1 MKKNLRLLFILICI
15 TFSSSAQ
22 NYRLWATYYG
32 GADQDAGYKITTDA
46 SGNVYMTGQTGSA
59 TGIATAGAFQNTYGG
74 GVDAYLVKFDGAGN
88 RLWATYYGGPGAD
101 FGYGVKTDASGNVYL
116 TGYTE
121 STSGIATAGAFQTT
135 YGGSNDAFLVK
146 FDAAGNRLWATY
158 YGGSFFDQG
167 TNLATDVSGNVYMAG
182 YTSSSNDISSAGA
195 HQITYGGGGAD
206 AFIVKFNSSGVRQ
219 WGTFYGGSNEDYA
232 FDIATDGA
240 GDVAVGG
247 YTTSS
252 NDIATGG
259 GFQNSYGGLQDAFIV
274 KFNSAGTRLWGSYY
288 GGSQLEYCFGITT
301 GPGNCIYM
309 SGQTQSTSGIAS
321 GGHQNTFGG
330 FSDAYLVKFDAS
342 GNRIWGTYYGG
353 TGIEEGTNVAADA
366 FGNVFLAGDSY
377 SPNVGNTMS
386 TPYGYQ
392 TNLIGSE
399 NLFMVAFTSS
409 GVRVSATYYGKNHEE
424 EAKVAVNVFGDVYL
438 CGWTPSTT
446 GMVSAGSHQTTYG
459 GGLHDAILVK
469 FATAVPHEEVIV
481 PIDSFPPS
489 PTNTPPKILV
499 STGIYVG
506 GGITISNCVLKDFSP
521 GKLLPTSGTAIIP
534 FTCTMTANYSN
545 GGPAIAFSTV
555 ANLTVKVTYASTTG
569 TARSY
574 DAEILQFDAAKDSAA
589 VKITLRESPTLFS
602 GGSIIVTPSGSGT
615 FYMSSFFDLYTE
627 LSVDYGANWT
637 VSTSPYGRLN
647 LTDGTTTSIPTLGEW
662 GLISL
667 SVLMIGFGIYALK
680 NKGI

>member
-1 MKKNLRLLFILICI
+1 MKKHLPLLAILLCI
-15 TFSSSAQ
+15 MFTSSAQ

-32 GADQDAGYKITTDA
+32 GADQDAGYKISTDA
-46 SGNVYMTGQTGSA
+46 SGNVYMTGQTSSA

-88 RLWATYYGGPGAD
+88 RLWATYYGGSGAD
-101 FGYGVKTDASGNVYL
+101 FGYGVKTDAAGNIYL

-121 STSGIATAGAFQTT
+121 STSGIATAGAHQTV

-146 FDAAGNRLWATY
+146 FDSNGNRLWGTY

-167 TNLATDVSGNVYMAG
+167 ANLATDASGNVYLAG
-182 YTSSSNDISSAGA
+182 YTSSSNDISSASA
-195 HQITYGGGGAD
+195 HQTTYGGGGAD
-206 AFIVKFNSSGVRQ
+206 AFLIKFNSSGVRQ
-219 WGTFYGGSNEDYA
+219 WGTFYGGANEDYA
-232 FDIATDGA
+232 TDVTTDAAGNVIAS
-240 GDVAVGG
+240 G

-252 NDIATGG
+252 TGIATAG

-288 GGSQLEYCFGITT
+288 GGAQLEYCFGITT
-301 GPGNCIYM
+301 GTGNYIYF
-309 SGQTQSTSGIAS
+309 SGQTQSSTSIAS

-353 TGIEEGTNVAADA
+353 AGIEEGTNVAADA

-377 SPNVGNTMS
+377 SPNVGDTMS
-386 TPYGYQ
+386 SPYGYQ

-399 NLFMVAFTSS
+399 NLFMVAFTGS
-409 GVRVSATYYGKNHEE
+409 GVRASATYYGKNHEE

-438 CGWTPSTT
+438 CGWTPSLT
-446 GMVSAGSHQTTYG
+446 GMVSAGAHQTTYG

-489 PTNTPPKILV
+489 PSNIPPIV
-499 STGIYVG
+499 ITGTGIYNG
-506 GGITISNCVLKDFSP
+506 GGITISNCVFKNFSP
-521 GKLLPTSGTAIIP
+521 GKLLPPSGTAIIP
-534 FTCTMTANYSN
+534 FTGTMTANYSN
-545 GGPAIAFSTV
+545 GGPTIPFSAPAILS
-555 ANLTVKVTYASTTG
+555 VKVTYATTTG

-574 DAEILQFDAAKDSAA
+574 NAEILQIDVDKDSAG
-589 VKITLRESPTLFS
+589 VKIKLRESPTRVS
-602 GGSIIVTPSGSGT
+602 GGSIIVTPTGSGT
-615 FYMSSFFDLYTE
+615 FYMSGFFDAYTE
-627 LSVDYGANWT
+627 LSVDDGASWT
-637 VSTSPYGRLN
+637 ISNSPYGRLN
-647 LTDGTTTSIPTLGEW
+647 LTTGTIVTIPTLGEW

-667 SVLMIGFGIYALK
+667 AVLMLGLGVFFIK
-680 NKGI
+680 QRMV